1 MRLKKNILETLR
13 RELFAAPNPQCYKKE
28 FFALRDE
35 IFPDRS
41 LFLDFLDEENYEK
54 QLKLAGEILLRL
66 NYDSCFAPP
75 TRLLFNLMNAEMQNP
90 PSNKN
95 NSYFG
100 RDHVVHLVHLYIF
113 GIYVFFN
120 HKIFSE
126 NVVSIFRSHRRQRN
140 LNIRP
145 LAVIRDFIVAWRTFA
160 LCHDLGYP
168 VEMYAK
174 EPSDDPSIAQIQKKE
189 QVTYLSSFQ
198 QIAKYIGKDFSMK
211 AISKIMA
218 VYRMLHDHNNYT
230 FEELDMENWRK
241 AFENAG
247 EEFPK
252 ELKRLLWKKTAR
264 CRC

>member
-1 MRLKKNILETLR
+1 MRLKRNILETLR
-13 RELFAAPNPQCYKKE
+13 RELFVAPNPQCYKKE

-54 QLKLAGEILLRL
+54 QLKLSCEILLRL
-66 NYDSCFAPP
+66 SYDSCFAPP
-75 TRLLFNLMNAEMQNP
+75 TRLLFNLMNVEMQNP

-113 GIYVFFN
+113 GIYAFFN

-126 NVVSIFRSHRRQRN
+126 NIVSKFRSHRKQNN

-145 LAVIRDFIVAWRTFA
+145 LAIVRDFSVAWRTFA

-168 VEMYAK
+168 IEMYAK
-174 EPSDDPSIAQIQKKE
+174 K
-189 QVTYLSSFQ
+189 LSSNKDIVHE
-198 QIAKYIGKDFSMK
+198 QINYGDFYK
-211 AISKIMA
+211 
-218 VYRMLHDHNNYT
+218 LN
-230 FEELDMENWRK
+230 
-241 AFENAG
+241 
-247 EEFPK
+247 P
-252 ELKRLLWKKTAR
+252 
-264 CRC
+264 